1 MKNNRTLGLAILS
14 LLLFIGNAPLAAK
27 VKNYTLSSPDGGLK
41 VEIST
46 GDGLSYRI
54 MHENDTIL
62 SHSNTRN
69 TLRRRDCMSLLRNGS
84 VTRLC

>member
-46 GDGLSYRI
+46 GDGFLTGLCMKMIQFS
-54 MHENDTIL
+54 HIL
-62 SHSNTRN
+62 T
-69 TLRRRDCMSLLRNGS
+69 
-84 VTRLC
+84 

>member
-1 MKNNRTLGLAILS
+1 M
-14 LLLFIGNAPLAAK
+14 AAK

-62 SHSNTRN
+62 SHSNIGLVLADGTW
-69 TLRRRDCMSLLRNGS
+69 
-84 VTRLC
+84 